1 MTVTFA
7 QRHGKL
13 IVLPDALG
21 CVSVELRRVG
31 SEPQRTLPLR
41 IFSPDPSP
49 AAVSA
54 VVGFRLEVL
63 P

>member
-1 MTVTFA
+1 M
-7 QRHGKL
+7 
-13 IVLPDALG
+13 LPDALG